1 MNSTLFARL
10 VAQVEDAG
18 PGAMRV
24 LSPLGL
30 KPSQYVKM
38 VADWNA
44 HLEGNPS
51 LQAEYAR
58 ALSTARREVPR
69 VPVVA
74 ADLVEGS
81 LEGPVVA
88 VPSYLLPDPPRA
100 PGSAG
105 RLPGQ
110 SIADLRGTALA
121 LDVPRKEALP
131 FSAGALTPPWPS
143 SGNHADTS
151 EPKPSAAEAP
161 PALTLEQ
168 HASMTMDIAAAP
180 ERALEVLSRYRLS
193 PDAKRAVDEY
203 YRAVMADDPGVR
215 DAWNRACQAY
225 HGRR

>member
-1 MNSTLFARL
+1 MNSALLARL

-24 LSPLGL
+24 LQPLGL

-44 HLEGNPS
+44 HVAGNPS
-51 LQAEYAR
+51 LQAEFAL
-58 ALSTARREVPR
+58 ALSTAREAVPR

-81 LEGPVVA
+81 LEGPALA
-88 VPSYLLPDPPRA
+88 VPSYLLP
-100 PGSAG
+100 
-105 RLPGQ
+105 
-110 SIADLRGTALA
+110 IAERWGTALA

-131 FSAGALTPPWPS
+131 FSAAAASPSWPS
-143 SGNHADTS
+143 SSAHV
-151 EPKPSAAEAP
+151 EPGEVTPPATGAP

-168 HASMTMDIAAAP
+168 HASMTVDIAAAP
-180 ERALEVLSRYRLS
+180 EHALEVLARYRLT

-203 YRAVMADDPGVR
+203 YRALMAADPGVK
-215 DAWNRACQAY
+215 DAWHRACQTYRA
-225 HGRR
+225 RR